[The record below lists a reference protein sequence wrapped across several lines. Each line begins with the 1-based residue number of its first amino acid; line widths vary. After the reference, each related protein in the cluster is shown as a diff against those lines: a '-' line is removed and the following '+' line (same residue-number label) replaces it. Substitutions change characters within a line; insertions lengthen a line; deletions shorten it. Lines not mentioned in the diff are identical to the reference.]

1 MALSN
6 SQYDQ
11 IMRGYEQKQLDN
23 EYRLRERERDAFLAI
38 PELEELTHAVSSLSV
53 SKAKKL
59 LSGDPGALDSLR
71 EELHALTLKK
81 QRLLAD
87 HHLPLDY
94 LELQYECPD
103 CKDTGYIGDRKC
115 RCFKKA
121 IIELLYEQSNLQEI
135 LKKENF
141 SVCSLD
147 YYSRSHIDPLT
158 GRSSYDAMKTA
169 LKACREF
176 VDTFSDEFHNILLYG
191 DTGVGKSFLSHCIAK
206 ELIDTSY
213 SVVYFTA
220 AQLFDIFAQNTFGR
234 RGDQDPDA
242 QEHIYDCDLL
252 IIDDLGTEL
261 PNSFTVSQ
269 LFICLNERILRR
281 RPTIISTNLALD
293 DIQSIYSER
302 TFSRISSNYTILRL
316 TGDDIRIQKK
326 LLQKT
331 T

>member
-38 PELEELTHAVSSLSV
+38 PELEELNHAVSSLSV

-121 IIELLYEQSNLQEI
+121 IIELLYEQSNLQVI
-135 LKKENF
+135 LKK
-141 SVCSLD
+141 
-147 YYSRSHIDPLT
+147 
-158 GRSSYDAMKTA
+158 
-169 LKACREF
+169 
-176 VDTFSDEFHNILLYG
+176 
-191 DTGVGKSFLSHCIAK
+191 
-206 ELIDTSY
+206 
-213 SVVYFTA
+213 
-220 AQLFDIFAQNTFGR
+220 
-234 RGDQDPDA
+234 
-242 QEHIYDCDLL
+242 
-252 IIDDLGTEL
+252 
-261 PNSFTVSQ
+261 
-269 LFICLNERILRR
+269 
-281 RPTIISTNLALD
+281 
-293 DIQSIYSER
+293 
-302 TFSRISSNYTILRL
+302 
-316 TGDDIRIQKK
+316 
-326 LLQKT
+326 
-331 T
+331 